1 MVKIGSTDNR
11 PRIVFLLSLATS
23 IVLVILF
30 LSGTLLTNISRGE
43 TAYTR
48 VDMAAGSIF
57 VFVIT
62 MIISLS
68 LWPRAADWLENREK
82 NNKIPE

>member
-43 TAYTR
+43 MAYTR

>member
-1 MVKIGSTDNR
+1 VVKLGSIANR
-11 PRIVFLLSLATS
+11 SRIMFLLSTATS
-23 IVLVILF
+23 LLLVVLF
-30 LSGTLLTNISRGE
+30 LSGAFLSNITRGE
-43 TAYTR
+43 IAYTQ

-68 LWPRAADWLENREK
+68 LWPRVADWLENREK
-82 NNKIPE
+82 DNKIPQ

>member
-1 MVKIGSTDNR
+1 M
-11 PRIVFLLSLATS
+11 FLLSTATS
-23 IVLVILF
+23 LLLVILF
-30 LSGTLLTNISRGE
+30 LSGAFLSNITRGE
-43 TAYTR
+43 IAYTR

-68 LWPRAADWLENREK
+68 LWPRVADWFENREK
-82 NNKIPE
+82 DNKIPQ